1 MPTIYFP
8 TMVLNW
14 FGKRNCVICYVIFVF
29 WWSMGNDQHVCIFCW
44 QITWIIT
51 LLFNRTLSHVTD
63 RYRFFF
69 LMKTVS
75 YNSLSLQNIWWNYN
89 MPNQTVLHFEQSWSK
104 NGTEADLS
112 ILKKLHV
119 YVYCSFH
126 QMEKSCQF
134 NNDHRQFRHLKLLKY
149 YKMF

>member
-1 MPTIYFP
+1 
-8 TMVLNW
+8 MVLNW

-104 NGTEADLS
+104 NGTETDLS
-112 ILKKLHV
+112 ILKNYMCMSTAVFIKW
-119 YVYCSFH
+119 
-126 QMEKSCQF
+126 KSLV
-134 NNDHRQFRHLKLLKY
+134 NLTMIIANLGILNY
-149 YKMF
+149 